1 MTWEELEEL
10 FPEFDARG
18 RQKAKMHLVNK
29 ILDRVDGFVDG
40 KKDGEVS
47 KDEYVDG
54 RQAAMI
60 EMSFWLFG
68 PKGPAKTKDDKAKL
82 EDLGTKVT
90 TIDKTKQNVA
100 KEREEH
106 RWFRW
111 SKKVIRSW

>member
-68 PKGPAKTKDDKAKL
+68 PKGPAKTKGDKAKL
-82 EDLGTKVT
+82 EDLKTKVT

-111 SKKVIRSW
+111 SKKVIGSW